1 MDKDRIAG
9 AVKQMKGATKETLG
23 KITGDQ
29 KLQVEGAADK
39 AEGKF
44 QNTLGGIR
52 DVVREKGK
60 T

>member
-9 AVKQMKGATKETLG
+9 AAKEMKGATKEAIG
-23 KITGDQ
+23 KVTGDQ

-44 QNTLGGIR
+44 QNTVGGIR
-52 DVVREKGK
+52 DALREKAK
-60 T
+60 I